1 MTGNELASRL
11 ESLELRLMHQEAAI
25 EELTR
30 TVLQQEQLIATQVIA
45 IERLETMIRSLSDTS
60 PANPGEEP
68 PPPHY

>member
-1 MTGNELASRL
+1 MTGDELATRL

-30 TVLQQEQLIATQVIA
+30 TVLQQEQLIATQVVA
-45 IERLETMIRSLSDTS
+45 IERLEAMLRSLSDTNTAS
-60 PANPGEEP
+60 PGEEP

>member
-1 MTGNELASRL
+1 MTEDELATRL

-30 TVLQQEQLIATQVIA
+30 TVLQQEQLIATQVVA
-45 IERLETMIRSLSDTS
+45 IERLEAMLRTLSDTNT
-60 PANPGEEP
+60 ANPVEEP

>member
-1 MTGNELASRL
+1 MTGDELATRL

-30 TVLQQEQLIATQVIA
+30 TVLQQEQLIATQVVA
-45 IERLETMIRSLSDTS
+45 IKRLEAMLRSLSDTNTAS
-60 PANPGEEP
+60 PGEDP

>member
-1 MTGNELASRL
+1 MTENELASRL

-30 TVLQQEQLIATQVIA
+30 TVLQQEQLIATQVVA
-45 IERLETMIRSLSDTS
+45 IERLEAMLRSLSDTNTAS
-60 PANPGEEP
+60 PGEEP

>member
-1 MTGNELASRL
+1 MTEDELATRL

-30 TVLQQEQLIATQVIA
+30 TVLSQEQLIATQVVA
-45 IERLETMIRSLSDTS
+45 IERLEAMLRTLSDTNA
-60 PANPGEEP
+60 ANPGEEP

>member
-1 MTGNELASRL
+1 MTGDELATRL

-30 TVLQQEQLIATQVIA
+30 TVLQQEQLIATQVVA
-45 IERLETMIRSLSDTS
+45 IERLEAMLRSLSDTNTAS
-60 PANPGEEP
+60 PGEDP